1 MSVSY
6 IYLKLTIL
14 KKTFDIFV
22 YRGLKFKKKIDVKK
36 SLTLK
41 NDPDFQERK
50 KKQTNILPFENNL
63 TLLKFLT

>member
-50 KKQTNILPFENNL
+50 KKQQPITMYTANLPR
-63 TLLKFLT
+63 